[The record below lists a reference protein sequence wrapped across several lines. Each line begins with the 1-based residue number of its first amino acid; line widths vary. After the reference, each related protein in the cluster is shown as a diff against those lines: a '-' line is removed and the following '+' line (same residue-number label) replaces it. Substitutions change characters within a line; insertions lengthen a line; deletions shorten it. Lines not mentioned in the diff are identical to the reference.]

1 MELEVQNS
9 NSTLI
14 NKSYYYYYYYY
25 FSLII
30 TQLQLLD
37 FLHIKLQQLPST
49 LHTRKCYK
57 AKKKKKKT

>member
-14 NKSYYYYYYYY
+14 NKSYYYYYYY

-30 TQLQLLD
+30 TQLHLLH
-37 FLHIKLQQLPST
+37 F
-49 LHTRKCYK
+49 
-57 AKKKKKKT
+57 